1 MPAEGALLSPA
12 CGREFLKRFGP
23 GRKIV
28 RVLEL
33 ALGYQSEEQIR
44 GERLAILFLLFHVPR
59 SILSPFLPSP
69 VPQEAEPC

>member
-44 GERLAILFLLFHVPR
+44 GEASHSLPPLPCSQIH
-59 SILSPFLPSP
+59 SQPFSA
-69 VPQEAEPC
+69 QPCAPGG